1 MQTATYSDL
10 RPLTRFG
17 ALDSYTENRAIG
29 SAPRDEPRRPP
40 SVPRDRPHQE
50 HPRGQPFL
58 PTIGL
63 AASFAQRV
71 WLEHSRPRGRTACIL
86 HRRSEPQ
93 PGSPGTLCRIG
104 GNISGGPYSKSRRR
118 RCPTLRAAS
127 GTSPNKPRTRYTS
140 IQPRAPFA
148 ARSPVFAEKLRG
160 WGVLFDGQADP
171 VHFMDWVE
179 KGATAY
185 NVQSRMDLR
194 EPLYTAT

>member
-63 AASFAQRV
+63 AASLPIYLINFLSSDCFDWRAQIWVSLALRMFCTG
-71 WLEHSRPRGRTACIL
+71 WQKFFNL
-86 HRRSEPQ
+86 PQ
-93 PGSPGTLCRIG
+93 LCTFCVLLQGS
-104 GNISGGPYSKSRRR
+104 
-118 RCPTLRAAS
+118 
-127 GTSPNKPRTRYTS
+127 
-140 IQPRAPFA
+140 
-148 ARSPVFAEKLRG
+148 V
-160 WGVLFDGQADP
+160 
-171 VHFMDWVE
+171 
-179 KGATAY
+179 
-185 NVQSRMDLR
+185 
-194 EPLYTAT
+194 